1 MPQDV
6 TFDLPFDTPV
16 SERPQYAR
24 NTSEEL
30 PRAAVLTRPHTWAET
45 ATRVPVR

>member
-16 SERPQYAR
+16 SERPENTR
-24 NTSEEL
+24 STSEEL
-30 PRAAVLTRPHTWAET
+30 PRAAVLTRPHAWSET